1 MTKKHTNRPNVL
13 VPVECY
19 LHRIFPAGAYSE
31 TAEAIIARRLYKPR
45 ADCDDFSLTT
55 PIDWEAHDRA
65 TDRNWRMQLQGWAVF
80 QPIMNFFDDYEDK
93 TAVLAFF
100 FDLARDW
107 WARYGDDPE
116 TIVTSRMPDSYAW
129 YDMSVAFRGLIIAF
143 FKGRIDALGLAI
155 SDSDAQFLR
164 ALAHK
169 HMGHLSYEPAFS
181 LNNHGVFQAQALM
194 ALVMAFDD
202 AADHDCKHAYALELM
217 ERLVFNQF
225 DENGHHTEHSPH
237 YHFYVL
243 DTFEAVLK
251 SGWFASS
258 ATINSH
264 VAMAREMKKWI
275 VDPLMRP
282 ICVGDSI
289 LTVQKGIEFPQDGTD
304 TLISDFDSSGY
315 QVLRSGWSTPP
326 EHASMVFLMGAYRT
340 KTHKHRDCLSFDWF
354 DRGERVICDG
364 GKYGYKSDKFRRYC
378 LSYKAHN
385 SVEIEGFDILK
396 MAPYGSAIKPARKL
410 PRGVYKLG
418 GKLEWPAIKQDR
430 SIYIKPGQW
439 MFVEDRLDFSRER
452 KVTQW
457 LHLETDFVLVSAQ
470 GNSLHAKGKQGR
482 QVFVDCLDA
491 DSAMCIH
498 KGDTVNL
505 AGYVSQKD
513 YEIKPALTVG
523 FASTCK
529 SKIVRTVIALS
540 PRSRASALSYIF
552 EAVGSAEA
560 GRLMAEL
567 DLKAPNLLP
576 NIPHTLAFEPQAL
589 QLLVGA
595 HTYSTIENGIVIN
608 FFADVKQTD
617 EKKLLIMLPGASA
630 RKRGHIDFQRYSWSE
645 DFPDHDVVSVSD
657 PSLTPD
663 NTLGLAWFQHS
674 KNNYG
679 LDALE
684 RLIRRIADEGRYAPE
699 NVTLFGSSGGGFG
712 VLQLANRFPASRV
725 IAINPQIYLYNYT
738 RSFYEEM
745 LATCYPGESHQTVM
759 RDYEHRIVV
768 QIDLAKRQGEIFI
781 FQNSYDTKHFSKH
794 LEPFIAE
801 QDPYFVTRT
810 SNWPPSIVPDGRL
823 NIIVYDDEA
832 SGHAPPSR
840 RKTLTMLE
848 PLL

>member
-1 MTKKHTNRPNVL
+1 MTKTHANGPNDL

-19 LHRIFPAGAYSE
+19 LHRIFPAGVYSK
-31 TAEAIIARRLYKPR
+31 AAKDIIARRLYKPR
-45 ADCDDFSLTT
+45 ADCDDFSLKT
-55 PIDWEAHDRA
+55 PIDWEARDRL

-93 TAVLAFF
+93 QAILAFF

-129 YDMSVAFRGLIIAF
+129 YDMSVGFRGLIIAF
-143 FKGRIDALGLAI
+143 LKGRTDAFGLAI
-155 SDSDAQFLR
+155 TDDDAQLLG
-164 ALAHK
+164 ALASK
-169 HMGHLSYEPAFS
+169 HIAHLTYEPAFS
-181 LNNHGVFQAQALM
+181 LNNHGVFQAHALM
-194 ALVMAFDD
+194 ALLMAFDD
-202 AADHDCKHAYALELM
+202 VADHDCKHAYALESM
-217 ERLVFNQF
+217 ERLIVSQF

-243 DTFEAVLK
+243 DTFESILK

-258 ATINSH
+258 TTIKRR
-264 VAMAREMKKWI
+264 VELAREMKKWI

-289 LTVQKGIEFPQDGTD
+289 LTVQKDIEFPQDGTD
-304 TLISDFDSSGY
+304 PVISDFDSSGY
-315 QVLRSGWSTPP
+315 QIVRSGWSTPP
-326 EHASMVFLMGAYRT
+326 EDASMVFLMGAYRD

-354 DRGERVICDG
+354 DRGDRVICDG
-364 GKYGYKSDKFRRYC
+364 GKYGYKSNQFRRYC

-396 MAPYGSAIKPARKL
+396 MRPYGSAIKPAQKL
-410 PRGVYKLG
+410 PGGVYRLG
-418 GKLEWPAIKQDR
+418 GKLEWPAITQDR
-430 SIYIKPGQW
+430 SLYIKPGQW
-439 MFVEDRLDFSRER
+439 LVVEDRLDFSRER
-452 KVTQW
+452 KATQW

-491 DSAMCIH
+491 DSAMFIH
-498 KGDTVNL
+498 KGDMINL

-529 SKIVRTVIALS
+529 SKIIRTVIALS
-540 PRSRASALSYIF
+540 PTSRAGALSYIF

-560 GRLMAEL
+560 GRLMA
-567 DLKAPNLLP
+567 DFGLKATNLLP
-576 NIPHTLAFEPQAL
+576 NIPHTLAFEPQRL
-589 QLLVGA
+589 QLHVGP
-595 HTYSTIENGIVIN
+595 HTYSTIQNGMVIN
-608 FFADVKQTD
+608 FFADVKQTQ
-617 EKKLLIMLPGASA
+617 EKKLLIMLPGASG
-630 RKRGHIDFQRYSWSE
+630 RTRGHIDFQRYSWSE
-645 DFPDHDVVSVSD
+645 DFPEHDVVSISD

-684 RLIRRIADEGRYAPE
+684 KLIRRIAETGGYAPE

-712 VLQLANRFPASRV
+712 VLQLANRFLASRV

-745 LATCYPGESHQTVM
+745 LAACYPGESHQTVM
-759 RDYEHRIVV
+759 RDHEERLVV
-768 QIDLAKRQGEIFI
+768 QIDLAKRQSEIFI
-781 FQNSYDTKHFSKH
+781 FQNSYDTKHVSKH
-794 LEPFIAE
+794 LEPFIVE
-801 QDPYFVTRT
+801 QDPSLVTKT
-810 SNWPPSIVPDGRL
+810 SNWPPKIVPNAKL
-823 NIIVYDDEA
+823 NIIFYDDKA
-832 SGHAPPSR
+832 SGHSPPPR
-840 RKTLTMLE
+840 GKTLIMLA